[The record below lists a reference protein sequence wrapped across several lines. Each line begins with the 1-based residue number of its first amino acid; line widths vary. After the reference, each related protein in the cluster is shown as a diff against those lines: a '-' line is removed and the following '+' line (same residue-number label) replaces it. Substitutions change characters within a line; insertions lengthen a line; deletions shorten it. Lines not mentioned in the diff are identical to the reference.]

1 MDFFLFDEQ
10 PNANSVQPAS
20 AQLHAQ
26 RAISSLS
33 RQLPFLRKIHAYW
46 AAEAPEQ
53 FRAGVQV
60 VGYENHQLILRCAS
74 STQAA
79 ALRMQAATICAGF
92 RARHKNL
99 RYLKAIKVRS
109 HPHYVTPEAPSPSPS
124 VRLAPE
130 VQAIILDASARAQ
143 SSSLRS
149 ALAAFA
155 ADRKS

>member
-1 MDFFLFDEQ
+1 MDFFLFDEY

-53 FRAGVQV
+53 FRTGVQV
-60 VGYENHQLILRCAS
+60 VGYDNHQLILRCAS

-99 RYLKAIKVRS
+99 RYLKAIKVRA
-109 HPHYVTPEAPSPSPS
+109 HPHYV
-124 VRLAPE
+124 APE
-130 VQAIILDASARAQ
+130 ESAPRLPNELSSETKDIVRAASARAQ